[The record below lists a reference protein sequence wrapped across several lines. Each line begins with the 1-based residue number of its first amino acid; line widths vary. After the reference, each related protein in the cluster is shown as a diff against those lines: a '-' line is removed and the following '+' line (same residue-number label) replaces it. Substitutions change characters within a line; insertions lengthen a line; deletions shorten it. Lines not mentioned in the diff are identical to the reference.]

1 MAHAAAA
8 TDATVEDSAH
18 APYIKIF
25 FALLFLTILEYFY
38 AKIVAHHFFLLVLG
52 LTAMALTK
60 AALVALYFMHLK
72 FEGNWV
78 YLMIIPACVLAVM
91 LVLALYPDIGMRPSS
106 GEGAIDDEIEVRV
119 EPPTPAFRLIA
130 QR

>member
-1 MAHAAAA
+1 MAHAAA

-38 AKIVAHHFFLLVLG
+38 AKIVSHHFFLLVLG

-91 LVLALYPDIGMRPSS
+91 LVLALYPDIGMRPST
-106 GEGAIDDEIEVRV
+106 GENAIDDEIEVRV
-119 EPPTPAFRLIA
+119 EPQTPAFRLIA